1 MDNTDLIESI
11 ISNKN
16 LEEPTEEELETF
28 KIWVQDWFK
37 YDDAIRK
44 LKIAIRERI
53 VLRNALNSK
62 IEDFMFKFNYN
73 DLNTQNGRLKTNIRS
88 VHKPVNIKEIKDII
102 TNNKNLTG
110 EELLAKI
117 FNKDNRPVM
126 EKKSIKR
133 IIPKVSMN
141 INI

>member
-126 EKKSIKR
+126 EKKCIKR

>member
-1 MDNTDLIESI
+1 MDTIDLIEEI

-16 LEEPTEEELETF
+16 IEEPTEEELETF

-44 LKIAIRERI
+44 LKIAIRERK
-53 VLRNALNSK
+53 VLQQVLNSK
-62 IEDFMFKFNYN
+62 IEKFMFKYNYN

-102 TNNKNLTG
+102 NNNKNLTG
-110 EELLAKI
+110 EELLSKI
-117 FNKDNRPVM
+117 FSKENRPIV
-126 EKKSIKR
+126 EKKTIKR

>member
-1 MDNTDLIESI
+1 MDNIDLIESI
-11 ISNKN
+11 ICTKDI
-16 LEEPTEEELETF
+16 EEPTEEELETF

-44 LKIAIRERI
+44 LKIAIRERK
-53 VLRNALNSK
+53 VLQQVLNSK
-62 IEDFMFKFNYN
+62 IEKFMFNYNYN

-102 TNNKNLTG
+102 NNNKDLTG
-110 EELLAKI
+110 EELLSKI
-117 FNKDNRPVM
+117 FDKQNRPIV
-126 EKKSIKR
+126 EKKTIRR

>member
-1 MDNTDLIESI
+1 MDNTDLIENI

-16 LEEPTEEELETF
+16 IDEPNEEELETF

-44 LKIAIRERI
+44 LKIAIRERK
-53 VLRNALNSK
+53 VLQQVLNSK
-62 IEDFMFKFNYN
+62 IENFMFKYDYH
-73 DLNTQNGRLKTNIRS
+73 DLNTQNGRLKTNVKS

-102 TNNKNLTG
+102 NNNKNLTG
-110 EELLAKI
+110 EELLSKI
-117 FNKDNRPVM
+117 FNKENRPIV
-126 EKKSIKR
+126 EKKTIKR